1 MRKYVKVEDL
11 IKELDAMKDSN
22 MLAKGTEVYYQIVGH
37 IINLAM
43 RPDNTNENESSSN
56 NLEEGL
62 NSIIDFI
69 DHQINKLNNIRTE
82 EDGLI
87 SVDLVVAILLG
98 IKQAL
103 NLEIEEK
110 IE

>member
-1 MRKYVKVEDL
+1 MKKYVKVEDL

-69 DHQINKLNNIRTE
+69 DHQINNLNTICAV
-82 EDGLI
+82 EDDRI
-87 SVDLVVAILLG
+87 PIDLVVSLLLG
-98 IKQAL
+98 IRQAL
-103 NLEIEEK
+103 NLEIEQR

>member
-22 MLAKGTEVYYQIVGH
+22 MLAKGTEVYYQIIGH

-43 RPDNTNENESSSN
+43 RPDNTNENKSSSN
-56 NLEEGL
+56 NLEGL

-69 DHQINKLNNIRTE
+69 DHQINSLNTICAV
-82 EDGLI
+82 EDDRI
-87 SVDLVVAILLG
+87 PIDLVVSLLLG
-98 IKQAL
+98 IRQAL
-103 NLEIEEK
+103 NLEIEQR